1 VGNSVVDIVP
11 LDTIGEIDGWD
22 RVAASAGCPIFYRS
36 AFLASIASDPLLESR
51 AQLLTLRTG
60 GRLDAALPIFSQ
72 PQADPIGLLSR
83 LHETFPDLA
92 TRPAILSHCWHCYDT
107 RIALFAASADIRRLV
122 EALHAQAA
130 AEQAGY
136 FGLISVS
143 DPATLELMAQCGLP
157 PRYTNDRFIM
167 DVGRFRGFEDYVG
180 TLHPDIRRE
189 LRRQHRL
196 FATSGAA
203 IAVEKPPID
212 DLDKVVALCR
222 RTAARY
228 AGEFYY
234 PSLATGRLLER
245 LGPSLRL
252 ISVRVGG
259 ERIGV
264 LVCFFEPPRFH
275 IWAAGMRY
283 DLAKFSPYAMSMCEA
298 IRYAIAS
305 GMTRVEGG
313 RGNARIKL
321 KQGFSPLK
329 LYACIRAT
337 S

>member
-1 VGNSVVDIVP
+1 M
-11 LDTIGEIDGWD
+11 E
-22 RVAASAGCPIFYRS
+22 
-36 AFLASIASDPLLESR
+36 AF
-51 AQLLTLRTG
+51 
-60 GRLDAALPIFSQ
+60 
-72 PQADPIGLLSR
+72 
-83 LHETFPDLA
+83 
-92 TRPAILSHCWHCYDT
+92 
-107 RIALFAASADIRRLV
+107 
-122 EALHAQAA
+122 HAQAA

-143 DPATLELMAQCGLP
+143 EPAILELMAQCGLP

-167 DVGRFRGFEDYVG
+167 DVGHFGGFEDYVA

-189 LRRQHRL
+189 LRRQQRL
-196 FATSGAA
+196 FAASGAT
-203 IAVEKPPID
+203 IAVETPPFD
-212 DLDKVVALCR
+212 DLDEVVALCR

-234 PSLATGRLLER
+234 PALPTRRLLER
-245 LGPSLRL
+245 LGPGLRL
-252 ISVRVGG
+252 VSVRVGSV
-259 ERIGV
+259 RIGV

-283 DLAKFSPYAMSMCEA
+283 DLARFSPYAMSMSEA

-305 GMTRVEGG
+305 GMIRVEGG